1 MESKFKF
8 IISDLDAIID
18 RDPATKSKIEA
29 FFLSPGFHTI
39 VLYRFSNLL
48 WRKGFKFIAKLFSL
62 IARFLTK
69 IEIHPAARI
78 GKGFFIDHGCGTV
91 IGETTIIGDNVTIY
105 HQVTLGGVSAKNKN
119 GKLNKDKRHPEIG
132 NNVVIGAGAKIL
144 GPIKI
149 GDNAKIGSNS
159 VVLKN
164 VCKNATVVGI
174 PGREIRKSGKL
185 SNEFVPYAT
194 EIGKNID
201 DPLKKRIDSLEKE
214 ITLLAEKFSKQN

>member
-8 IISDLDAIID
+8 IFSDLDAIID
-18 RDPATKSKIEA
+18 RDPATKSKLEA
-29 FFLSPGFHTI
+29 FFLSPGFHA
-39 VLYRFSNLL
+39 VVFYRFSNFL
-48 WRKGFKFIAKLFSL
+48 WSKGFKVIAKLFSL

-78 GKGFFIDHGCGTV
+78 GEGFFIDHGCGTV

-119 GKLNKDKRHPEIG
+119 GKLNKEKRHPEIG

-164 VCKNATVVGI
+164 ICKNATVVGI
-174 PGREIRKSGKL
+174 PGREIKKSAKDCM
-185 SNEFVPYAT
+185 EFTPYAT
-194 EIGKNID
+194 DIGKNIE
-201 DPLKKRIDSLEKE
+201 DPVKKRIDSLEKE
-214 ITLLAEKFSKQN
+214 LTLLAGKISKQQ